1 MVTKEMGKNMPTIH
15 QCPEMS
21 YLKDYVQANDAT
33 RYDGLAEGR
42 LRLDVTHSNLEQ
54 RWHDILF
61 DDSMTV
67 MGVKEKLYRHGGTS
81 CCAQEL
87 YLRRGPGDTIYLDND
102 DMPLSHYG
110 CYSGMEIHIK
120 DLDPHSLSANGG
132 LEDVSQVEKYV
143 MADEEYDK
151 MKNTVRAV
159 KREREQ
165 QKAKADKAA
174 REAAAAE
181 GGEGQELGG
190 DGGGLAAEGIGNNM
204 TMEELQAAYPVG
216 GRCEA
221 DPAARRGMVS
231 YAGHLIGLK
240 GFWIGIRLDEPQG
253 QNDGSKDG
261 KKYFECPGPKYGC
274 FSKPENVRVGDYP
287 ERDPFASD
295 DEF

>member
-1 MVTKEMGKNMPTIH
+1 MG
-15 QCPEMS
+15 
-21 YLKDYVQANDAT
+21 YLKDYVTANDST

-61 DDSMTV
+61 DESMTV

-81 CCAQEL
+81 CCMQEL

-110 CYSGMEIHIK
+110 CYCGMEIHIK

-165 QKAKADKAA
+165 QKAKAEQAA
-174 REAAAAE
+174 RQAAGGE
-181 GGEGQELGG
+181 EGEGQELGG
-190 DGGGLAAEGIGNNM
+190 GGWRAGLAADGVGNNM
-204 TMEELQAAYPVG
+204 TMDELQAAYPVG

-221 DPAARRGMVS
+221 DPGFTSRLGRLRGPL
-231 YAGHLIGLK
+231 GG
-240 GFWIGIRLDEPQG
+240 PQG
-253 QNDGSKDG
+253 LLDRHPFGRAAGS
-261 KKYFECPGPKYGC
+261 
-274 FSKPENVRVGDYP
+274 
-287 ERDPFASD
+287 ERRLQGWK
-295 DEF
+295 EVL